1 MVTKSCTKILN
12 FSTKFSCQQLAVE
25 DFVTLLMGK
34 RLIDGE
40 RLCLGTVSTNLFR
53 LFYAGEI
60 RNLNRRRRLEM
71 ATYFFL
77 TRGWDLQEKAKLL
90 FYSTTNS
97 EAQTPTYVEV

>member
-1 MVTKSCTKILN
+1 MVTKSCTKFLI
-12 FSTKFSCQQLAVE
+12 FSTKISCQQFAVE

-34 RLIDGE
+34 SLIDGE
-40 RLCLGTVSTNLFR
+40 RLCLGTVLTNLFR

-60 RNLNRRRRLEM
+60 RNLNRRRLEM